1 MQLKILNIPW
11 VDGIGFDDSELVE
24 FCNKEDVVDVGHNFF
39 NHENKP
45 CLTMLVQYR
54 DDSRPATNTRKAK
67 KDPRAGLKP
76 EDQKLYDILKEWR
89 STRCTA
95 DGIPPYLIF
104 DNKQI
109 AEIARLKPET
119 KKALG
124 AIEKVGKG
132 KLDKYA
138 EDVFAIL
145 KNQCRSNNGK

>member
-1 MQLKILNIPW
+1 
-11 VDGIGFDDSELVE
+11 
-24 FCNKEDVVDVGHNFF
+24 
-39 NHENKP
+39 
-45 CLTMLVQYR
+45 MLVQYR